1 MRIDMK
7 TAVLTLCA
15 VLIWCSAAWS
25 HGDEQHVLGTVTK
38 IEAGTITVSTA
49 TGATTVVNIVAATK
63 FVRGGAPA
71 TIKDL
76 KVGDRVAI
84 HAKPK
89 APLEATEVK
98 IGSGP
103 AAQK

>member
-1 MRIDMK
+1 MK
-7 TAVLTLCA
+7 SAVLVLCA

-38 IEAGTITVSTA
+38 IEAGSINVSTA
-49 TGATTVVNIVAATK
+49 AGATTVVNIVATTK
-63 FVRGGAPA
+63 FVRAGSPA
-71 TIKDL
+71 TFKDL

-84 HAKPK
+84 HAKPR
-89 APLEATEVK
+89 AEALEATEVK
-98 IGSGP
+98 IGNGP

>member
-1 MRIDMK
+1 MK
-7 TAVLTLCA
+7 SALLVFA
-15 VLIWCSAAWS
+15 VLIWCSVAWS
-25 HGDEQHVLGTVTK
+25 HGDEQHVLGTITK
-38 IEAGTITVSTA
+38 IEAGAITVSTT
-49 TGATTVVNIVAATK
+49 TGATTVVNIAATTK

-89 APLEATEVK
+89 AQGLEATEVK
-98 IGSGP
+98 IGNGP